1 MLITYLFIMREN
13 RGVCAMKRASP
24 SGVTDDL
31 RKEKQPQTWM
41 VRIRI
46 RILIYSIW
54 LHGVARC
61 DVASTPRVCRG
72 QSRSMY
78 WTKRAYL
85 IGLYIWSIYR
95 GMRGS
100 KGPQSWRIMI
110 PGRETPSC
118 RALMNSD
125 VRCYECSVR
134 RDIRTRVCRSTG
146 QR

>member
-1 MLITYLFIMREN
+1 
-13 RGVCAMKRASP
+13 MKQAPP
-24 SGVTDDL
+24 SGALEGFANDIDPVC
-31 RKEKQPQTWM
+31 RVE
-41 VRIRI
+41 RIRM
-46 RILIYSIW
+46 RILIYSIQ

-61 DVASTPRVCRG
+61 DVASTPRVSHG
-72 QSRSMY
+72 QSRSTY
-78 WTKRAYL
+78 VANWAYL
-85 IGLYIWSIYR
+85 IGLYSWSIYR

-100 KGPQSWRIMI
+100 RGPQSWRIMI
-110 PGRETPSC
+110 SGRETPSC